1 MQSIRSFKVIAV
13 LLLASCFLL
22 ACERQPDAGE
32 MLARYDYRLGNA
44 LELAAGERGA
54 PPPGVEVIELPRYPQ
69 RRDLLQ
75 PLQPLNIGLLDF
87 LRLSDCDLQ
96 RLLGERN
103 SVLGKVMAGSQQLL
117 YHHQFIRLAELCLAT
132 LAQDTGRSDLHEA
145 LELAL
150 RAKRQDSVNIGW
162 NATAASAEFR
172 QLFSLADGPLLPAT
186 AALKPTE
193 LLVSLQQLARM
204 LAITEPLQ
212 SSELEAYYQV
222 VGSANIAGRLLL
234 SQQLVA
240 VHLDRLTARVEA
252 ELDRRPLCYRAAPSP
267 RARVAEQVFLRFY
280 IGEVQPYI
288 SAVHQQSVS
297 LGAALETLLEPY
309 RPWPDP
315 FARYW
320 QLTWSSQNQASV
332 WRRFQSAVSEHT
344 QLWQKMLRQCG
355 MSPGATQS
363 G

>member
-1 MQSIRSFKVIAV
+1 MQSIKSFKMIAA
-13 LLLASCFLL
+13 LLLVSCFLL

-44 LELAAGERGA
+44 LELAAGESGA
-54 PPPGVEVIELPRYPQ
+54 PPGLEVIELPRYPL

-117 YHHQFIRLAELCLAT
+117 YHRQFIRLAELCLAT
-132 LAQDTGRSDLHEA
+132 LAQDADRSDLHAA
-145 LELAL
+145 LEQAL
-150 RAKRQDSVNIGW
+150 RVKQQDSANIGW
-162 NATAASAEFR
+162 NATVASVEFR
-172 QLFSLADGPLLPAT
+172 QLFSLADGPLPPAT
-186 AALKPTE
+186 VALKPTE

-204 LAITEPLQ
+204 LAATEPLQ

-222 VGSANIAGRLLL
+222 LGSANIAGRLLL

-240 VHLDRLTARVEA
+240 IHLGRLTARVEA
-252 ELDRRPLCYRAAPSP
+252 ELGRRPLCYRAAPSP

-288 SAVHQQSVS
+288 SAVHQQSVA
-297 LGAALETLLEPY
+297 LGAELEALLEPY
-309 RPWPDP
+309 RPWPEP

-320 QLTWSSQNQASV
+320 QRTWSSQNQASV

-344 QLWQKMLRQCG
+344 QLWQKILRQCG
-355 MSPGATQS
+355 MSPGATN
-363 G
+363 GR